1 MNVANRNKILR
12 YITDIQ
18 KFKFQVNIFIWIC
31 TYQNNWWQNIN
42 LKEVDL
48 KCFKVERQEK

>member
-48 KCFKVERQEK
+48 KCFKVER